1 MFSRRT
7 ASEVLICYDNIARFY
22 LFHKILVNVLHAVC
36 RQFLRIRRIQ
46 ITCRNDDI
54 RIDIVSVFKY
64 MTLCCFHA
72 LSPFLAYAISSGPDN
87 FPVMALAAATAGLA
101 R

>member
-1 MFSRRT
+1 MTQLTREALMEIGACSLDEPHPKF
-7 ASEVLICYDNIARFY
+7 
-22 LFHKILVNVLHAVC
+22 LFATIISPAVC

-72 LSPFLAYAISSGPDN
+72 LYPFLAYAISSGPDN